1 MTDTERH
8 LLFKIWLTRNFQF
21 IGITPN
27 QFTCSHFKFRNDEH
41 FVMVSIHSKK
51 AFSAYEK
58 FGGLQALKRAS
69 SSTGIHATLA
79 KTTRVQ
85 IPIELL
91 ERIPIP
97 IKPLETIDIIQG
109 TLFADSKNAGGI
121 LDSII
126 NLDLFE

>member
-8 LLFKIWLTRNFQF
+8 LLFKFWLTRNFQF

-51 AFSAYEK
+51 ALSVYEK
-58 FGGLQALKRAS
+58 FGGLQALKSAS
-69 SSTGIHATLA
+69 TSTGIYATLA

-85 IPIELL
+85 VPKELL

-109 TLFADSKNAGGI
+109 TLLAYSKIAGGI

>member
-1 MTDTERH
+1 MNDTERH
-8 LLFKIWLTRNFQF
+8 LLFDIWITRNFQY

-27 QFTCSHFKFRNDEH
+27 NFTCAHFKFRNDEH
-41 FVMVSIHSKK
+41 LVMVSIHSKR
-51 AFSAYEK
+51 AFRLYEK

-79 KTTRVQ
+79 KMTRVQ
-85 IPIELL
+85 IPNELL

-97 IKPLETIDIIQG
+97 LTPLETIDVIQG
-109 TLFADSKNAGGI
+109 TLFADANNAGGI

-126 NLDLFE
+126 QLDLF

>member
-1 MTDTERH
+1 
-8 LLFKIWLTRNFQF
+8 
-21 IGITPN
+21 
-27 QFTCSHFKFRNDEH
+27 
-41 FVMVSIHSKK
+41 MVSIHSKK
-51 AFSAYEK
+51 AFSVYEK

-85 IPIELL
+85 VPSELL

-109 TLFADSKNAGGI
+109 TLFADSKNAGG
-121 LDSII
+121 LLNSII